1 VHAFFRAIQVSAKG
15 RAVTISN
22 EGTAEGDAIA
32 DAKAGKKNKK
42 KKHVSVRK

>member
-1 VHAFFRAIQVSAKG
+1 MVQVSAKG

-22 EGTAEGDAIA
+22 EGTAAGDATA
-32 DAKAGKKNKK
+32 EAKAGKKNKK